1 MIMIELFINTYEGN
15 TLLFKENLL
24 GTLENNILRYE
35 NDTDYFLID
44 LEEAIFQKEN
54 LESILK
60 IGEKQALL
68 IMKEFDKSLEI
79 PLINYLFRKDLNKIT
94 IEYLLESNENP
105 IKIEIEMRDK
115 NES

>member
-35 NDTDYFLID
+35 NDTDSFLID

-79 PLINYLFRKDLNKIT
+79 PLINCLFKKDLNKIT

>member
-1 MIMIELFINTYEGN
+1 
-15 TLLFKENLL
+15 
-24 GTLENNILRYE
+24 
-35 NDTDYFLID
+35 
-44 LEEAIFQKEN
+44 
-54 LESILK
+54 
-60 IGEKQALL
+60 
-68 IMKEFDKSLEI
+68 MKEFDKSLEI

>member
-1 MIMIELFINTYEGN
+1 MIMVELFINTYEGD

-24 GTLENNILRYE
+24 GRLENNILRYE
-35 NDTDYFLID
+35 NDTDSFLID
-44 LEEAIFQKEN
+44 LEESIFQKEN
-54 LESILK
+54 LENIFK
-60 IGEKQALL
+60 IKENQALL

-79 PLINYLFRKDLNKIT
+79 PLIHYLFRRDLNKIT
-94 IEYLLESNENP
+94 IEYLLESNEKR

>member
-35 NDTDYFLID
+35 NDTDSFLID

-60 IGEKQALL
+60 IGKKQALL

>member
-1 MIMIELFINTYEGN
+1 MVELFINTYEGS

-35 NDTDYFLID
+35 NDTDSFLIN

-60 IGEKQALL
+60 IWKKQAILM
-68 IMKEFDKSLEI
+68 MKEFNKSLEI
-79 PLINYLFRKDLNKIT
+79 PLNTYLFKKDLNKIT
-94 IEYLLESNENP
+94 IEYLLETNENP
-105 IKIEIEMRDK
+105 IKIEIEMRNK
-115 NES
+115 NGS